1 MGGMKKGHSQVTF
14 KPYTMDQ
21 PSLLPPSLEELIPA
35 DHLVRVVNRVMEELD
50 LEPILNEYKGGG
62 TSSYHPRMLLKVLV
76 YAYTQKVNSSR
87 QIAKALRENVN
98 FMWISGG
105 NRPDFRTINRFRSS
119 VMKEGIEVVFSEV
132 LQYLIE
138 GGYVPLENYFLDG
151 TKIEAN
157 ANKYKWVWGRS
168 TEKYK
173 ARLQEKIQEL
183 LEEIEA
189 ENEAE
194 QAAYGEKDLEEVG
207 GENKS
212 GGGGGGLDSE
222 GLRQRIEQLNERLGE
237 TLKNRK
243 DARTKAMKKL
253 KEDCLPRQQ
262 KYEEQEKILA
272 GRKSY
277 AKTDHDA
284 TFMRMK
290 EDAMLNG
297 QLKPGYN
304 VQIGTE
310 NQFVVGYSIHQN
322 ANDMNCLIPHLERLC
337 EQSGHTPAT
346 VVADAGYGSE
356 ENYAY
361 LEKRGIT
368 AVVKYPLFSKQQK
381 RSWRKQRFRAE
392 NWEYDSEQDVYICP
406 SGQSLTY
413 QGNRFRTTSHGYR
426 IQVRQY
432 ECDHCGDCPLKPQ
445 CTRSAWNR
453 RIEINPTLL
462 RYQQQARE
470 RLLSEWGKDLRARRG
485 VEVEPVFGRIKQD
498 WSFRRFTLRG
508 MEKVKI
514 EWGLLCIAHNLAKLA
529 VQ

>member
-1 MGGMKKGHSQVTF
+1 MKSGHKKVTF

-21 PSLLPPSLEELIPA
+21 PSLLPARLEELIPE
-35 DHLVRVVNRVMEELD
+35 DHLVRVVNRVMDTLD

-62 TSSYHPRMLLKVLV
+62 TSSYHPRMMLKVLV
-76 YAYTQKVNSSR
+76 YAYSQKVNSSR

-138 GGYVPLENYFLDG
+138 GGYVTLENYFLDG

-157 ANKYKWVWGRS
+157 ANKYKWVWAKS
-168 TEKYK
+168 TAHYK
-173 ARLQEKIQEL
+173 ERLQEKIQEL
-183 LEEIEA
+183 LEKIEA

-194 QAAYGEKDLEEVG
+194 QEEYGDKDLEEMG
-207 GENKS
+207 GGNKGGS
-212 GGGGGGLDSE
+212 GGMNSE
-222 GLRQRIEQLNERLGE
+222 TLEKRIEHLNERLAE
-237 TLKNRK
+237 TMKNK
-243 DARTKAMKKL
+243 KGAREIRVL
-253 KEDCLPRQQ
+253 QEEHLPRLK
-262 KYEEQEKILA
+262 KYEQQEKILA
-272 GRKSY
+272 GRRSY

-290 EDAMLNG
+290 EDHMLNG

-310 NQFVVGYSIHQN
+310 NQFVVGFSIHQKT
-322 ANDMNCLIPHLERLC
+322 NDLNCLIPNLNQLQERL
-337 EQSGHTPAT
+337 GRLPRT
-346 VVADAGYGSE
+346 VIADAGYGSE

-361 LEKRGIT
+361 LEKMGLEGI
-368 AVVKYPLFSKQQK
+368 VKYPLFSKQQK
-381 RSWRKQRFRAE
+381 RSWCKQRFRFE
-392 NWEYDSEQDVYICP
+392 NWGYDPARDEYLCP
-406 SGQSLTY
+406 NNQRLTFRGKRIRVTDNGY
-413 QGNRFRTTSHGYR
+413 RTTFRS
-426 IQVRQY
+426 Y
-432 ECDHCGDCPLKPQ
+432 ECSLCVECPLKPQ

-453 RIEINPTLL
+453 RIEVNPTLIQ
-462 RYQQQARE
+462 YQQQARE
-470 RLLSEWGKDLRARRG
+470 RLVSERGRSLRARRG
-485 VEVEPVFGRIKQD
+485 VEVETVFGRIKQD
-498 WSFRRFTLRG
+498 WGFRRFTLRG
-508 MEKVKI
+508 LEKVKT